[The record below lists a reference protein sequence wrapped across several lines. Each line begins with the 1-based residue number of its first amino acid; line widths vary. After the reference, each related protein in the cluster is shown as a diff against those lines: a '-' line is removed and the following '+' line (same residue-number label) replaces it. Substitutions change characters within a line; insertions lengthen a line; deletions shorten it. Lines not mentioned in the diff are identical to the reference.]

1 MKRRPTPEGQG
12 RPVPLERAMPLA
24 FVGIW
29 ATGFV
34 VARVVTP
41 HAEPL
46 TFLTARYVLSALVFA
61 FIAFAAGAAWPRT
74 ARGWRDALAAGVLM
88 QGIYLGA
95 VFWSVRHGLPAGI
108 SALVCGLQPV
118 LTAALATPLLGE
130 RVGPRRW
137 AGILAGFAGAALV
150 LAPGVLGAAAGGG
163 LPLFPLGVCFAGMVA
178 LTLGTIWQ
186 KRTAAGAD
194 LRTNAAVQFLGA
206 AAATI
211 PVVALTEE
219 GRFDGSWEVWA
230 ALLWAVLGLSVGAI
244 SLLLLLIRRGA
255 VAGVASLFYLVPP
268 AVAVLAFALFG
279 ERLAPVQVLGMAVAA
294 AGVAVA
300 GRAEAP
306 PRDERAVERP
316 TDGRLLPVDRAGP

>member
-1 MKRRPTPEGQG
+1 MTAGSGG
-12 RPVPLERAMPLA
+12 RGRSAFLWRGVPLA

-34 VARVVTP
+34 VARLAAP

-46 TFLTARYVLSALVFA
+46 TFLTMRYVLSALVFA
-61 FIAFAAGAAWPRT
+61 LIAGVAGAAWPRT
-74 ARGWRDALAAGVLM
+74 ARGWRDALVAGVLM

-130 RVGPRRW
+130 RVGRRRW
-137 AGILAGFAGAALV
+137 LGILAGFAGAALV
-150 LAPGVLGAAAGGG
+150 LAPGLGAAGGG
-163 LPLFPLGVCFAGMVA
+163 LPPVPLGVCFAGMA
-178 LTLGTIWQ
+178 AITLGTIWQ

-206 AAATI
+206 AVVTA
-211 PVVALTEE
+211 PVLALTEE
-219 GRFDGSWEVWA
+219 GSFDGTWEVWA

-244 SLLLLLIRRGA
+244 SLLMLLIRRGA

-268 AVAVLAFALFG
+268 AVAVLAFVLFG
-279 ERLAPVQVLGMAVAA
+279 ERLAPVQMLGMAVAA

-300 GRAEAP
+300 SRAEAP
-306 PRDERAVERP
+306 PRAVRAAERP
-316 TDGRLLPVDRAGP
+316 GAGRLLRVDRAGS